1 MSRLAPFRPLASLCS
16 AGPSRISQIPARKFG
31 FSPSSVPGLSGFSD
45 EAANPVIRDS
55 LVPIVVE
62 QTVSFPKWSVVMCK
76 LTGIRQEEKGVTI
89 STQGC

>member
-1 MSRLAPFRPLASLCS
+1 M
-16 AGPSRISQIPARKFG
+16 
-31 FSPSSVPGLSGFSD
+31 PGLSGFSD

-76 LTGIRQEEKGVTI
+76 LTGIRQGEKGVTI